1 MCPSLRLLCSI
12 NKLVGITLP
21 MCQAFFLL
29 EQRSSDYLI
38 WKTSSLKK
46 FWVRLFIFNKKVCL
60 ILYSSE
66 AFLSDEESDD
76 EKALEVS

>member
-1 MCPSLRLLCSI
+1 MS
-12 NKLVGITLP
+12 GI
-21 MCQAFFLL
+21 FLL

-46 FWVRLFIFNKKVCL
+46 FWGRLFIFNKKVCL

-76 EKALEVS
+76 EKVLEVS

>member
-1 MCPSLRLLCSI
+1 MS
-12 NKLVGITLP
+12 GI
-21 MCQAFFLL
+21 FLL

-60 ILYSSE
+60 ILYSSV

>member
-1 MCPSLRLLCSI
+1 MS
-12 NKLVGITLP
+12 GI
-21 MCQAFFLL
+21 FLL